1 MLSPKDRI
9 WVNLPGKGYA
19 GVGTITESRRP
30 ITELEVDTAEGP
42 KPALEVLENAAEYQR
57 RSQDPDYAEYY
68 VRVEWLD
75 TKPEPEAVWEL
86 GFFAN
91 QNTVCRPKT
100 AKWRAY
106 RRAAKDA
113 VPELAGIGITLRD
126 CSPFR
131 PDNLIGTTA
140 SVKKG

>member
-19 GVGTITESRRP
+19 GVGTVTENRRP
-30 ITELEVDTAEGP
+30 ITEFEVETAEGL
-42 KPALEVLENAAEYQR
+42 KPALEVLENAAEYER

-75 TKPEPEAVWEL
+75 TEPGPEAVWEL

-100 AKWRAY
+100 AKWPRTVEQL
-106 RRAAKDA
+106 K
-113 VPELAGIGITLRD
+113 TL
-126 CSPFR
+126 FT
-131 PDNLIGTTA
+131 NWQG
-140 SVKKG
+140 